1 MKVSVSIL
9 KELNNYKNSIEKVNN
24 SNADYLHLDIMD
36 NTFTNTESFN
46 FNDLKD
52 IDYEKKIDVHLMST
66 NLDELIDNYSL
77 LKPEIISFHY
87 EVGNTLKY
95 IEKIKEKNI
104 KVGLAINPET
114 SINKVEGYL
123 DKIDYLLI
131 MSVVPGKGGQAF
143 IDSVIPKIKKA
154 YELKEKYNYLISVD
168 GSINENTIVKIKDYV
183 DVVVSGSYITDSI
196 DYNENISKLKE

>member
-104 KVGLAINPET
+104 KVGLAINLET

-123 DKIDYLLI
+123 DKID
-131 MSVVPGKGGQAF
+131 
-143 IDSVIPKIKKA
+143 
-154 YELKEKYNYLISVD
+154 
-168 GSINENTIVKIKDYV
+168 
-183 DVVVSGSYITDSI
+183 
-196 DYNENISKLKE
+196 